1 MVVRFSHIITLPSGN
16 LARDFR
22 WESLGYGR
30 VRVQYN
36 YTDRRR
42 AHQTARCYTVEFLN
56 GKVETIQARSANG
69 GRVEFFKTSS
79 IINELL
85 EMLAEFNEVVNGVVA
100 RNEPAKVEAVE
111 QDDIA
116 SNESPEV
123 IRWDLLSI
131 AKAKGFN
138 TVLTSV
144 TPKDDIRLL
153 REVHGLTAV
162 QCPAQTREGSTCKG
176 CRLCAKDREVIV
188 VFGIHGAHKGKARKA
203 IQIHQAKLAR

>member
-1 MVVRFSHIITLPSGN
+1 MIVLSSHIITLPSGN

-42 AHQTARCYTVEFLN
+42 AHQTARKFTVEFLN

-85 EMLAEFNEVVNGVVA
+85 EMLAEFNEVVNGVAA
-100 RNEPAKVEAVE
+100 RNEPAKVEDVE
-111 QDDIA
+111 QDVDTVEQDNTA
-116 SNESPEV
+116 SNTST
-123 IRWDLLSI
+123 DL
-131 AKAKGFN
+131 KD
-138 TVLTSV
+138 TVE
-144 TPKDDIRLL
+144 LL
-153 REVHGLTAV
+153 RGVVMINMIITLATLG
-162 QCPAQTREGSTCKG
+162 
-176 CRLCAKDREVIV
+176 IV
-188 VFGIHGAHKGKARKA
+188 WYN
-203 IQIHQAKLAR
+203 L

>member
-1 MVVRFSHIITLPSGN
+1 MIVRSSHIITLPSGN

-42 AHQTARCYTVEFLN
+42 AHQTARKFTVEFLN

-85 EMLAEFNEVVNGVVA
+85 EMLAEFNEASQDVA
-100 RNEPAKVEAVE
+100 QHRYAPAETETE
-111 QDDIA
+111 QDSA
-116 SNESPEV
+116 SVEGTT
-123 IRWDLLSI
+123 LLDTL
-131 AKAKGFN
+131 K
-138 TVLTSV
+138 TVVMVNVLITLA
-144 TPKDDIRLL
+144 TL
-153 REVHGLTAV
+153 G
-162 QCPAQTREGSTCKG
+162 
-176 CRLCAKDREVIV
+176 IV
-188 VFGIHGAHKGKARKA
+188 WYN
-203 IQIHQAKLAR
+203 L

>member
-1 MVVRFSHIITLPSGN
+1 MIVRSSHIITLPSGN

-42 AHQTARCYTVEFLN
+42 NHQVARRFTVEFLN

-85 EMLAEFNEVVNGVVA
+85 EMLAEFNEVVHGVA
-100 RNEPAKVEAVE
+100 QHPATVEEAETE
-111 QDDIA
+111 QDSA
-116 SNESPEV
+116 SVEGTA
-123 IRWDLLSI
+123 LLDTLKMVGGMVMVNMI
-131 AKAKGFN
+131 ITLATMG
-138 TVLTSV
+138 
-144 TPKDDIRLL
+144 
-153 REVHGLTAV
+153 
-162 QCPAQTREGSTCKG
+162 
-176 CRLCAKDREVIV
+176 IV
-188 VFGIHGAHKGKARKA
+188 WYN
-203 IQIHQAKLAR
+203 L

>member
-1 MVVRFSHIITLPSGN
+1 MIVRSPHIITLPSGN

-42 AHQTARCYTVEFLN
+42 AHQTARKFTVKFLN

-85 EMLAEFNEVVNGVVA
+85 EMLAEFNEVVNGV
-100 RNEPAKVEAVE
+100 EQDIGSVE
-111 QDDIA
+111 QDDTTT
-116 SNESPEV
+116 
-123 IRWDLLSI
+123 DL
-131 AKAKGFN
+131 KD
-138 TVLTSV
+138 TVE
-144 TPKDDIRLL
+144 LL
-153 REVHGLTAV
+153 RGVVMINMIITLVTLG
-162 QCPAQTREGSTCKG
+162 
-176 CRLCAKDREVIV
+176 IV
-188 VFGIHGAHKGKARKA
+188 WYN
-203 IQIHQAKLAR
+203 L

>member
-1 MVVRFSHIITLPSGN
+1 MIVRSSHIITLPSGN

-30 VRVQYN
+30 VRVQYV

-42 AHQTARCYTVEFLN
+42 AHQTARRFTVEFLN

-85 EMLAEFNEVVNGVVA
+85 EMLAEFNEVVNGVAA

-111 QDDIA
+111 QDIGSVEQDDTTT
-116 SNESPEV
+116 
-123 IRWDLLSI
+123 DL
-131 AKAKGFN
+131 KD
-138 TVLTSV
+138 TVE
-144 TPKDDIRLL
+144 LL
-153 REVHGLTAV
+153 RGVVMINMIITLVTLG
-162 QCPAQTREGSTCKG
+162 
-176 CRLCAKDREVIV
+176 IV
-188 VFGIHGAHKGKARKA
+188 WYN
-203 IQIHQAKLAR
+203 L

>member
-1 MVVRFSHIITLPSGN
+1 MIVRSSHIITLPSGN

-42 AHQTARCYTVEFLN
+42 ANQVARRYTVEFLN

-85 EMLAEFNEVVNGVVA
+85 EMLAEFNEVVHGVA
-100 RNEPAKVEAVE
+100 ESYHEPAKVEETETE
-111 QDDIA
+111 QDSASVEDTA
-116 SNESPEV
+116 SNTST
-123 IRWDLLSI
+123 DLM
-131 AKAKGFN
+131 N
-138 TVLTSV
+138 T
-144 TPKDDIRLL
+144 IRLVGIGVVVNL
-153 REVHGLTAV
+153 MVTLATLG
-162 QCPAQTREGSTCKG
+162 
-176 CRLCAKDREVIV
+176 IV
-188 VFGIHGAHKGKARKA
+188 WYN
-203 IQIHQAKLAR
+203 L

>member
-1 MVVRFSHIITLPSGN
+1 MIVRSSHIITLPSGN

-42 AHQTARCYTVEFLN
+42 AHQTARRYTVEFLN
-56 GKVETIQARSANG
+56 GKVDSICARSANG

-85 EMLAEFNEVVNGVVA
+85 EMLAEFNEVVNGVAA

-111 QDDIA
+111 QDDTTT
-116 SNESPEV
+116 
-123 IRWDLLSI
+123 DL
-131 AKAKGFN
+131 KD
-138 TVLTSV
+138 TVE
-144 TPKDDIRLL
+144 LL
-153 REVHGLTAV
+153 RGVVMINMLITLVTLG
-162 QCPAQTREGSTCKG
+162 
-176 CRLCAKDREVIV
+176 IV
-188 VFGIHGAHKGKARKA
+188 WYN
-203 IQIHQAKLAR
+203 L